1 MIVTKLSDKFCS
13 PSLPSLSCQ
22 LLEKYALTRSQ
33 ELETNHWKFQPVSR
47 ITHKKLSHSVRHICL
62 FKSSTD
68 YVNSL
73 IPCFGNYMGFCIT
86 QIILEALNFGVF
98 LFSHTFPLLWEFT
111 FSIFW
116 ESYGFVPQGKY
127 ARNLLG
133 YLYFLILFPY
143 YINSIFPFFGNYCM
157 DFCFTKNI

>member
-1 MIVTKLSDKFCS
+1 MQSISSIIKLSIAGEVCCNTVSRTGNK
-13 PSLPSLSCQ
+13 
-22 LLEKYALTRSQ
+22 LLEISACI
-33 ELETNHWKFQPVSR
+33 W

-68 YVNSL
+68 YGNSL

-111 FSIFW
+111 FPIFW